1 MLTITV
7 NFYILKIL
15 NKFLVLQILIS
26 IIGRI
31 EKAEMVKLVTAI
43 YDLEGIKD
51 RKGANDPKVRASEIF
66 GKMDK
71 NYSNNLDVNE
81 FVNGCLADPILMRFL
96 NPQN

>member
-1 MLTITV
+1 
-7 NFYILKIL
+7 
-15 NKFLVLQILIS
+15 
-26 IIGRI
+26 
-31 EKAEMVKLVTAI
+31 MVKLITAI

-71 NYSNNLDVNE
+71 NFSNNLDVNE